1 LKTIQLLLEPR
12 QRTLGNSL
20 LQSGTALG
28 AILASP
34 AIGLLTGGDPMKWRT
49 PFLVIGAG
57 GCVWVLFWLMSIRP
71 RDLRA
76 AAEARAFSDVKIT
89 PDSLGPKQTF
99 LQSILSWKFLALA
112 VMVVCINLNWHL
124 FRVWLPKFLQSAR
137 DYSFDDMLVFQT
149 FYYVAA
155 DVGALTAGAVS
166 GWLVHRG
173 LTVYGGRMVVFAV
186 CSALTTLASIAI
198 FLPSGPLLLG
208 TILLVGFG
216 GLGCFTAFY
225 SMTQDLSH
233 EHQGKISGSLS
244 TITWLT
250 TAPFH
255 KAFGRYLDQTHDYET
270 VFATVGWLPML
281 SFVVTVLLWNRKRV
295 T

>member
-1 LKTIQLLLEPR
+1 
-12 QRTLGNSL
+12 
-20 LQSGTALG
+20 
-28 AILASP
+28 
-34 AIGLLTGGDPMKWRT
+34 M
-49 PFLVIGAG
+49 
-57 GCVWVLFWLMSIRP
+57 
-71 RDLRA
+71 
-76 AAEARAFSDVKIT
+76 
-89 PDSLGPKQTF
+89 
-99 LQSILSWKFLALA
+99 
-112 VMVVCINLNWHL
+112 
-124 FRVWLPKFLQSAR
+124 PKFLQSAR

-149 FYYVAA
+149 CFYVAA
-155 DVGALTAGAVS
+155 DAGALIAGAVS

-255 KAFGRYLDQTHDYET
+255 KAFGRYLDQTQDYET
-270 VFATVGWLPML
+270 VFAVVGWLPML

-295 T
+295 TNA